1 MPGAGART
9 PGVFLTGTPRSFLG
23 EKNMSYDYEVTV
35 KIRNERILSA
45 IRDAG
50 YKNISEIATE
60 MTNRNGKNDTYIR
73 GRLYSLVGMKIPAVL
88 MGGEWNP
95 LVCDLCEILGVL
107 PETLFTERQMKG
119 VKKNSFVRTVDE
131 EELLTLTAEY
141 SSPDRL
147 LIADDL
153 SRTLTT
159 ALDTLTT
166 REKTAIVKYY
176 GLFDEGTHTLKE
188 VGDLIGG
195 VSQERARQII
205 AKGIRKL
212 KHPKMSKILEKE
224 MRPHAL
230 Y

>member
-1 MPGAGART
+1 M
-9 PGVFLTGTPRSFLG
+9 
-23 EKNMSYDYEVTV
+23 
-35 KIRNERILSA
+35 
-45 IRDAG
+45 
-50 YKNISEIATE
+50 
-60 MTNRNGKNDTYIR
+60 
-73 GRLYSLVGMKIPAVL
+73 
-88 MGGEWNP
+88 
-95 LVCDLCEILGVL
+95 
-107 PETLFTERQMKG
+107 
-119 VKKNSFVRTVDE
+119 DE
-131 EELLTLTAEY
+131 EELLALTAEY

-205 AKGIRKL
+205 GKGIRKL
-212 KHPKMSKILEKE
+212 KHPKMSRILEKE